1 MATRSRVQ
9 TRARSACTTFR
20 ALRSEWEDIRADAQD
35 AMTTMA
41 NASIELESV
50 GELALPETIDTGAAK
65 DGVREAMRVKRLEA
79 LERARARVVECRE
92 DVADVRAD
100 FAKLAD
106 VDRYFASSIAE
117 YPDDG
122 ALFKTLDFVAFRRAF
137 GAAAKIF
144 VDDVLAK
151 ETLMDNFIRGFQ
163 QRDAFLDRESALAVV
178 SAYALDALVDRD
190 ALSEFDE
197 LVLTRELTDA

>member
-1 MATRSRVQ
+1 
-9 TRARSACTTFR
+9 
-20 ALRSEWEDIRADAQD
+20 
-35 AMTTMA
+35 MTTMA

-50 GELALPETIDTGAAK
+50 GELALPETIDTGDAR
-65 DGVREAMRVKRLEA
+65 DGVREALRVKRLDA

-100 FAKLAD
+100 FGKLAD
-106 VDRYFASSIAE
+106 VDRYFASSVAE

-122 ALFKTLDFVAFRRAF
+122 ALFKTLNFAAFRRAF

-144 VDDVLAK
+144 VNDLLAK

-163 QRDAFLDRESALAVV
+163 RGASLDRESALAVV

-190 ALSEFDE
+190 SLNEFDE
-197 LVLTRELTDA
+197 LVLTRELGNE